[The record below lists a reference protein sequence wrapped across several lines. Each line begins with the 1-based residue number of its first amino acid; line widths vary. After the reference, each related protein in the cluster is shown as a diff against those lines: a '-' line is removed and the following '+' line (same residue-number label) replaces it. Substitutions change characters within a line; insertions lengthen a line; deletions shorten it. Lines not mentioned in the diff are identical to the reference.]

1 MLWRKAGLDSRE
13 VRAKKEGRERA
24 GLSNCDS
31 VIREACN
38 VKETEAESPE
48 GEENR
53 FKEYHRCGVDRSWKH
68 MGRGEEGQR
77 WGKC

>member
-1 MLWRKAGLDSRE
+1 MLWRKAGLGSRE

-48 GEENR
+48 PAG
-53 FKEYHRCGVDRSWKH
+53 
-68 MGRGEEGQR
+68 GRRKQI
-77 WGKC
+77 